1 MGKTGTILECENH
14 FKTNDGASIKD
25 KFISEWIKM
34 INNTEKNISL
44 KMTN

>member
-1 MGKTGTILECENH
+1 MSRAGTILECENH
-14 FKTNDGASIKD
+14 FKTDESTAK
-25 KFISEWIKM
+25 KKQFISKWIEI

>member
-1 MGKTGTILECENH
+1 MAKSGTILECENH
-14 FKTNDGASIKD
+14 FKNSGDAKTKD
-25 KFISEWIKM
+25 KFISKWIEM